1 MLANIGYD
9 VWLGNNRGNKYSR
22 SHISLNPDKDKN
34 FWDFSFHEMGKYD
47 LPAMIDFIQLTTRS
61 NRKITYVGH
70 SQGTSQLFAAMTLL
84 PDYFEQKINGFIALG
99 PVTNLK
105 NINQSFLKIMVDY
118 RLDRLFSM
126 LGISELLR
134 NSQSLNKLEKLL
146 CSTIK
151 ELCHGLLKFIANYDI
166 KDDDL
171 DRFIVFISHFPSGSS
186 TRSFLHFAQSIRHN
200 NFATFGD
207 MIPYDF
213 SKASKQIPIAL
224 FVGKDDRLATVA
236 DNRNLKVIL
245 ENNNILNYYKEY
257 DNIGHLS
264 FFISISNSVTEHAIE
279 KIQEFSA

>member
-34 FWDFSFHEMGKYD
+34 FWNYSYHEMGKYD

-70 SQGTSQLFAAMTLL
+70 SQGTSQLFAGMTLL

-134 NSQSLNKLEKLL
+134 NSQSLNKLDNNLA
-146 CSTIK
+146 IK
-151 ELCHGLLKFIANYDI
+151 EE
-166 KDDDL
+166 
-171 DRFIVFISHFPSGSS
+171 
-186 TRSFLHFAQSIRHN
+186 
-200 NFATFGD
+200 
-207 MIPYDF
+207 
-213 SKASKQIPIAL
+213 SK
-224 FVGKDDRLATVA
+224 
-236 DNRNLKVIL
+236 
-245 ENNNILNYYKEY
+245 NIL
-257 DNIGHLS
+257 
-264 FFISISNSVTEHAIE
+264 
-279 KIQEFSA
+279 

>member
-34 FWDFSFHEMGKYD
+34 FWNYSYHEMGKYD

-70 SQGTSQLFAAMTLL
+70 SQGTSQLFAGMTLL

-99 PVTNLK
+99 PVTNIK
-105 NINQSFLKIMVDY
+105 NVNQSFLNLLVDFK
-118 RLDRLFSM
+118 LDKVFSN
-126 LGISELLR
+126 LGIYELLR
-134 NSQSLNKLEKLL
+134 NSDSLNKLEKTL
-146 CSTIK
+146 CTLITSI
-151 ELCHGLLKFIANYDI
+151 CQGLLKLIADYDI

-171 DRFIVFISHFPSGSS
+171 DRFIVFIAHFPSGSS
-186 TRSFLHFAQSIRHN
+186 TRSFLHFAQSIRYD

-224 FVGKDDRLATVA
+224 FVGKDDRLASVA

-245 ENNNILNYYKEY
+245 ENNKILNYYKEY
-257 DNIGHLS
+257 DSTGHLS
-264 FFISISNSVTEHAIE
+264 FFISISNTVTKDAIE
-279 KIQEFSA
+279 KIREFSA